1 MSSYQSTLDFLFT
14 QLPMFQNIGAGAYKP
29 GLGTV
34 ECLAKAF
41 GNPHKCY
48 PSIHVGGTNG
58 KGSTAHSL
66 AAILQSAGYRTGL
79 FTSPH
84 LLDFRER
91 IRVNGHMIDKED
103 VVDFVDRYNM
113 LGLDMSPS
121 FFELTT
127 VMAMEYFARNNV
139 DIAVFEVGLG
149 GRLDSTNII
158 SPILSV
164 ITNISKDHV
173 ALLGD
178 TLEAIAI
185 EKAGIIKPGVPVVI
199 GEASHKGVRDVF
211 LNTASENSASIV
223 FSDCNVPFSR
233 AMHIK
238 NGISYHDTPFGDVVE
253 CELSGECQIKNTST
267 IMNAVLQLR
276 KLGMEIPDKA
286 VVTGLADVTHL
297 TGLAGRWMRVS
308 DSPTVICDTGHN
320 VGGWEYLS
328 ATLADIPELHV
339 VLGFV
344 SDKDV
349 SGILG
354 MMPRHARYYF
364 TSASVCRALPADA
377 LCTQAKEFGLEG
389 EIYQSVEDAYYAAR
403 GVASENAT
411 IFVGGSTFIVAD
423 FLALKDV

>member
-149 GRLDSTNII
+149 GRLD
-158 SPILSV
+158 LSL
-164 ITNISKDHV
+164 I
-173 ALLGD
+173 
-178 TLEAIAI
+178 
-185 EKAGIIKPGVPVVI
+185 
-199 GEASHKGVRDVF
+199 
-211 LNTASENSASIV
+211 
-223 FSDCNVPFSR
+223 
-233 AMHIK
+233 HI
-238 NGISYHDTPFGDVVE
+238 
-253 CELSGECQIKNTST
+253 
-267 IMNAVLQLR
+267 
-276 KLGMEIPDKA
+276 
-286 VVTGLADVTHL
+286 
-297 TGLAGRWMRVS
+297 
-308 DSPTVICDTGHN
+308 
-320 VGGWEYLS
+320 
-328 ATLADIPELHV
+328 
-339 VLGFV
+339 
-344 SDKDV
+344 
-349 SGILG
+349 
-354 MMPRHARYYF
+354 
-364 TSASVCRALPADA
+364 
-377 LCTQAKEFGLEG
+377 
-389 EIYQSVEDAYYAAR
+389 
-403 GVASENAT
+403 
-411 IFVGGSTFIVAD
+411 
-423 FLALKDV
+423 